1 MKRILVL
8 ILVLSLSVTLWGCQS
23 RAGNQPPSTPPASGE
38 PGTSGSQGQSDP
50 GENTPPADQS
60 AASLGGLRLGMTA
73 SQLDSLLGQDYTEK
87 LVDEGGHFRE
97 PFKIRSYGEDCQ
109 VVVGQ
114 TSGKVLQVD
123 VYSALYPTNLE
134 IKVGDLSRDALQKY
148 RALYKEWVG
157 NQSDQPLAG
166 WFETEPGVLVI
177 FSSMENHDRINQ
189 NLQPDSRIT
198 AITLGGAQYFD

>member
-1 MKRILVL
+1 M
-8 ILVLSLSVTLWGCQS
+8 
-23 RAGNQPPSTPPASGE
+23 
-38 PGTSGSQGQSDP
+38 
-50 GENTPPADQS
+50 
-60 AASLGGLRLGMTA
+60 
-73 SQLDSLLGQDYTEK
+73 
-87 LVDEGGHFRE
+87 
-97 PFKIRSYGEDCQ
+97 
-109 VVVGQ
+109 
-114 TSGKVLQVD
+114 
-123 VYSALYPTNLE
+123 
-134 IKVGDLSRDALQKY
+134 SRDALQKY